1 MPSSSTFRPVKPL
14 TIPSQTIL
22 QALQSQPPRPPPQ
35 RLLQIKAIR
44 RCQRSLLH
52 PRLRRKAQNLRPR
65 LPALHAILLRPL
77 QQRFQRPPRLLLLPQ
92 HARWRPPSLRSQQ
105 ETHTVQRPAAL
116 VLQIR
121 RLRRAGREA
130 LAARA
135 EWSRWDVRPS
145 RLGSGDG
152 TWWFRAGH
160 GQRRA
165 TFRSAWASGEA

>member
-65 LPALHAILLRPL
+65 LPALHAILLRPR

-92 HARWRPPSLRSQQ
+92 HARRRPPSLRSQQ
-105 ETHTVQRPAAL
+105 ETYTVQRPAAL
-116 VLQIR
+116 VLPLR
-121 RLRRAGREA
+121 RLRRAEREA

-135 EWSRWDVRPS
+135 ERAGWDVRSPY
-145 RLGSGDG
+145 RPGDG
-152 TWWFRAGH
+152 TRWFYAWH
-160 GQRRA
+160 G
-165 TFRSAWASGEA
+165 